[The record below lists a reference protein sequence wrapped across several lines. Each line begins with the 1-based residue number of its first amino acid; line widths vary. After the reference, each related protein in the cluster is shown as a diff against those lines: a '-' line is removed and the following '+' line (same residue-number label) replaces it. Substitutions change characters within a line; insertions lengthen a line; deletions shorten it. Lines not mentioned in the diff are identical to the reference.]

1 MFGIL
6 KFLGNEKISAEEII
20 SLLEE
25 NDVKIGTLK
34 GKIDKEKLIN
44 KIRLERN
51 DISWIGMDIVGTNLK
66 VSISEADLAPSVDD
80 PNQIC
85 NIVADREG
93 EIAEIIVQNG
103 TAKVEVG
110 DQVKK
115 GDLLVEGIMEGKY
128 TGIREVPAKAEIYAK
143 IYREK
148 EEKVSLL
155 QENVIKTGNE
165 EKKIEIK
172 FNNFKINFHKG
183 LSKFE
188 KYDTIMEKKKVKLLS
203 NYYLPIEIIK
213 ITNLETKVENVEYSV
228 EEAVNLTK
236 EKLEKSL
243 NEELNLNNMDNVT
256 EELEVENL
264 NGEVIVKLRYIILE
278 KIGTKENRM

>member
-1 MFGIL
+1 M
-6 KFLGNEKISAEEII
+6 K
-20 SLLEE
+20 
-25 NDVKIGTLK
+25 VGTLK

-51 DISWIGMDIVGTNLK
+51 DISWIGIDIVGTNLK
-66 VSISEADLAPSVDD
+66 ISVSEADLAPRVDD
-80 PNQIC
+80 PNEIC
-85 NIVADREG
+85 NIVADRDG
-93 EIAEIIVQNG
+93 EIAQIIVQSG

-128 TGIREVPAKAEIYAK
+128 TGIRMVPAKAEIYAK

-148 EEKVSLL
+148 EEKASLL
-155 QENVIKTGNE
+155 QENIVKTGNE

-172 FNNFKINFHKG
+172 LNNFKINFHKG

-188 KYDTIMEKKKVKLLS
+188 KYDTIRKKKKVKLLS
-203 NYYLPIEIIK
+203 NYYLPLEIIK
-213 ITNLETKVENVEYSV
+213 ITNFETKVENVEYSV
-228 EEAVNLTK
+228 EEVVNITK

-243 NEELNLNNMDNVT
+243 NEELNLNNMENVT

-264 NGEVIVKLRYIILE
+264 NGEVIVRLKYIILE